1 MVTLSTIKSAL
12 KIDYTSDD
20 ADLLRLRDA
29 VVALVETY
37 TGLTIC
43 PRQVKQYLGGF
54 TRARIEHAPFI
65 SVGSVTYTSTSG
77 TTVTMPSTDYFL
89 VRRELPT
96 VYIDFTKQPSIKDGT
111 EVEVDL
117 TVGYTKAPA
126 DLEHAIIAL
135 IGTFY
140 ENPGSIQTINGAGPL
155 PMGAEFIL
163 SNLRVRGSV
172 S

>member
-1 MVTLSTIKSAL
+1 LIALSTIKSAL
-12 KIDYTSDD
+12 KVDYSTDD

-37 TGLTIC
+37 TGLTLC
-43 PRQVKQYLGGF
+43 PRQVTQYLGGF
-54 TRARIEHAPFI
+54 TRARLEHAPFI
-65 SVGSVTYTSTSG
+65 SVDSVRYTSTAG
-77 TTVTMPSTDYFL
+77 TVVTMPSTDWFL
-89 VRRELPT
+89 IRKELPT
-96 VYIDFTKQPSIKDGT
+96 VYIGFRTEPSLKEGT
-111 EVEVDL
+111 EVEVNL
-117 TVGYTKAPA
+117 SVGYSKFPA

-140 ENPGSIQTINGAGPL
+140 ENPGSIQTINGGAL

-163 SNLRVRGSV
+163 GQLKVKGSV

>member
-1 MVTLSTIKSAL
+1 MIALSTIKAAL
-12 KIDYTSDD
+12 KVDYSTDD

-29 VVALVETY
+29 VVALVETH

-43 PRQVKQYLGGF
+43 PKTVTQYLGGF
-54 TRARIEHAPFI
+54 ARARLEHAPFI
-65 SVGSVTYTSTSG
+65 SVDSVKYTSTAG

-89 VRRELPT
+89 VRKELPT
-96 VYIDFTKQPSIKDGT
+96 VYLDFTKQPTAKEGT
-111 EVEVDL
+111 EIEVNL
-117 TVGYTKAPA
+117 SVGYSKVPA

-135 IGTFY
+135 IGTLY
-140 ENPGSIQTINGAGPL
+140 ENPGSIQTISGGGPL

>member
-1 MVTLSTIKSAL
+1 MVPLNTIKSAL
-12 KIDYTSDD
+12 KIDYTTDD

-29 VVALVETY
+29 VVALVETH
-37 TGLTIC
+37 TGLSLC
-43 PRQVKQYLGGF
+43 PKTVTQYLGGF

-65 SVGSVTYTSTSG
+65 SVDSVRYTSTAG
-77 TTVTMPSTDYFL
+77 TTVTMPTTDWVL
-89 VRRELPT
+89 IRKELPT
-96 VYIDFTKQPSIKDGT
+96 VYLDFTKQPTAKDGT
-111 EVEVDL
+111 EVEVNL
-117 TVGYTKAPA
+117 SVGYSKVPA

-135 IGTFY
+135 VGTFY
-140 ENPGSIQTINGAGPL
+140 ENPGSVQTINGGGPL

>member
-1 MVTLSTIKSAL
+1 MVPLNTIKSAL
-12 KIDYTSDD
+12 KIEVNYDD

-37 TGLTIC
+37 TGLTLC
-43 PRQVKQYLGGF
+43 PRQVTQYLGGF
-54 TRARIEHAPFI
+54 TRARLEHAPFI
-65 SVGSVTYTSTSG
+65 SVDSVKYTSTAG
-77 TTVTMPSTDYFL
+77 TVVTMPTTDWFL
-89 VRRELPT
+89 IRKELPT
-96 VYIDFTKQPSIKDGT
+96 VYIGFRTEPSLKEGT
-111 EVEVDL
+111 EVEVNL
-117 TVGYTKAPA
+117 SVGYSKVSA

-140 ENPGSIQTINGAGPL
+140 ENPGSIQTINGGPL

-163 SNLRVRGSV
+163 GQLKVKGSV